1 MEFTQEALVDMIQRF
16 IVHEKGATTEP
27 VNEVTALLRGG
38 LLDSL
43 RLVELTQQISKEFAR
58 PIPRGSLM
66 PEDFE
71 TPAVLWQRLS
81 EIWAE
86 NSSNVS

>member
-1 MEFTQEALVDMIQRF
+1 MQLTQDALVDMIQRF
-16 IVHEKGATTEP
+16 ITQEKGPMSEP
-27 VNEVTALLRGG
+27 VSSSTALLRGG

-43 RLVELTQQISKEFAR
+43 RLVALAQQISKEFER

-71 TPAVLWQRLS
+71 TPAVLWRRLQ
-81 EIWAE
+81 EIWEDA
-86 NSSNVS
+86 